1 MVSTSE
7 RFPPTVDAEDGSR
20 LGGSR
25 RLQFHLL
32 AFEGPAAYSRAGGLA
47 TRVVG
52 LAETLA
58 NLDFETHLWFIG
70 DPDLPAHETH
80 GPLHYHRWCQW
91 VSKYH
96 PCGVYDGELGKA
108 ADYNASLPP
117 YLLREVLLPRL
128 DEEGQDGQ
136 AVILD
141 WHDPGLLFLALA
153 IVVMSCIDALFTLNL
168 LTVGGEE
175 INLFM
180 RVLIEQDVSSFLQ
193 VKISVTAISV
203 VVLVAASQYRVLG
216 KLPVRRML
224 QAIFLVYGTLI
235 AYEVVLLLGYF
246 HDAVNTPPINF

>member
-1 MVSTSE
+1 MQEQDVQNEALQTSTSLAVELSAIE
-7 RFPPTVDAEDGSR
+7 RFRLALGQLMGRKGPVPGTLECRREVGINDRRRQSLWSLIYGGFRPRRRAIRR
-20 LGGSR
+20 LG
-25 RLQFHLL
+25 
-32 AFEGPAAYSRAGGLA
+32 
-47 TRVVG
+47 
-52 LAETLA
+52 
-58 NLDFETHLWFIG
+58 
-70 DPDLPAHETH
+70 
-80 GPLHYHRWCQW
+80 
-91 VSKYH
+91 
-96 PCGVYDGELGKA
+96 
-108 ADYNASLPP
+108 
-117 YLLREVLLPRL
+117 
-128 DEEGQDGQ
+128 DGQ